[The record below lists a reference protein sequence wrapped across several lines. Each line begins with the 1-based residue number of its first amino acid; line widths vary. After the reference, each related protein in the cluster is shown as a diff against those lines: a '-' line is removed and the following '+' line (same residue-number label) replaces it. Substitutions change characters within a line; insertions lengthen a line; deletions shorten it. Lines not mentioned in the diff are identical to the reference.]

1 MGDMTKANDRML
13 RGFVTLSSYE
23 TDVTLSSYETKT
35 VINESSRTV
44 LESALRCDCSAR
56 RRLNF

>member
-1 MGDMTKANDRML
+1 MTKANDRML
-13 RGFVTLSSYE
+13 RGFSVTLSSYE
-23 TDVTLSSYETKT
+23 RKI